1 MEDARFGLPTGVLR
15 IPEEF
20 GQKKLKGIVM
30 FSIFFGV
37 VALICTVLSVAGIHD
52 LVVSA
57 GVKTS
62 SVVLAIVFA
71 LVSWGLLVLVLVGGL
86 SSRKAGKR
94 SEIRVYQNGFVLIQ
108 GKRFGGEIKDACLW
122 NEIDSVSAKRMGN
135 IFLGLSVVKKDGAK
149 IFLTAYFEG
158 VESLKPLSDFLKT
171 HTV

>member
-1 MEDARFGLPTGVLR
+1 MEDPRFGLPTGVHR

-20 GQKKLKGIVM
+20 GDKKLKGIVM
-30 FSIFFGV
+30 FSLFLGV
-37 VALICTVLSVAGIHD
+37 TALILTVMSVAGIHD
-52 LVVSA
+52 LVVGA

-62 SVVLAIVFA
+62 SVVLAIIFA
-71 LVSWGLLVLVLVGGL
+71 LVSWGLLALVLVGGL

-122 NEIDSVSAKRMGN
+122 DEIESVSAKRMGN
-135 IFLGLSVVKKDGAK
+135 IFLGFSVAKKDGSK

-158 VESLKPLSDFLKT
+158 VESLKPLADRAAS
-171 HTV
+171 